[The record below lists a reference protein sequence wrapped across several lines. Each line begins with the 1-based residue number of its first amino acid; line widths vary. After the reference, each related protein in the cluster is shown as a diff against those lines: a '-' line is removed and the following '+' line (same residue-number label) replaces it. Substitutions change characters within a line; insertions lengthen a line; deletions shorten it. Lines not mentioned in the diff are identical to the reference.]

1 MSLLFSPS
9 FKIIGLKLW
18 IFINSSIFVQFN
30 FFQQSL
36 VFYFKTINACMRF
49 DIVGNWALMH
59 IGSIWKKKSSL
70 DGSCSFLETLIAH
83 SKHSIC
89 AKTFETAGLQP
100 MQPLYTTKYV
110 SGQQRA
116 AEGEAYYTHSSGR
129 KQSFLSIFYLGCHS
143 ELEGGKKTV
152 ISGQ

>member
-1 MSLLFSPS
+1 M
-9 FKIIGLKLW
+9 W

-83 SKHSIC
+83 SKHSFG
-89 AKTFETAGLQP
+89 AKTLAAAIVCHFGH
-100 MQPLYTTKYV
+100 TTLPNMSV
-110 SGQQRA
+110 DT
-116 AEGEAYYTHSSGR
+116 EGRR
-129 KQSFLSIFYLGCHS
+129 KQSFLSIFSLGYVWLTITFFLVKMTYYDILKICMNLDMAIFFR
-143 ELEGGKKTV
+143 ENQ
-152 ISGQ
+152 IF